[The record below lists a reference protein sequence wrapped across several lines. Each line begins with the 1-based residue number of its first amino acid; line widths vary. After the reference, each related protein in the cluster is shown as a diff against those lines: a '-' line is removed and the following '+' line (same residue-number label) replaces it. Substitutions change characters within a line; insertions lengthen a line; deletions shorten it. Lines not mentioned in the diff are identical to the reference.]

1 MVLIV
6 LMRKTL
12 ISLLFEDECGQSA
25 GKSRSVRGGELCCFA
40 HCLGCCVPCG
50 RVWGGM
56 VGCGQ
61 PNVASIGLRGVLCWC
76 GILRC
81 CIVNCMHVVWNC
93 CWVQCSVWCNM
104 CASCGTCK
112 TT

>member
-40 HCLGCCVPCG
+40 HCLGCCV
-50 RVWGGM
+50 VWYGMGWCGM
-56 VGCGQ
+56 VGCGM
-61 PNVASIGLRGVLCWC
+61 VWSAKCGKHKTKRGLMLVWYTK
-76 GILRC
+76 
-81 CIVNCMHVVWNC
+81 VVYC
-93 CWVQCSVWCNM
+93 
-104 CASCGTCK
+104 
-112 TT
+112 

>member
-40 HCLGCCVPCG
+40 HCMVCCVPCG
-50 RVWGGM
+50 MVWYGVVCGM

-61 PNVASIGLRGVLCWC
+61 PNVASIRGFVL
-76 GILRC
+76 
-81 CIVNCMHVVWNC
+81 VWYTEVLYC
-93 CWVQCSVWCNM
+93 
-104 CASCGTCK
+104 
-112 TT
+112 

>member
-1 MVLIV
+1 MSAV
-6 LMRKTL
+6 
-12 ISLLFEDECGQSA
+12 SLLERVGQS
-25 GKSRSVRGGELCCFA
+25 GVESFA
-40 HCLGCCVPCG
+40 ALLTVWCGVWYG

-81 CIVNCMHVVWNC
+81 CIVNCMHVVWN
-93 CWVQCSVWCNM
+93 WDHRSLGGVW
-104 CASCGTCK
+104 
-112 TT
+112 

>member
-40 HCLGCCVPCG
+40 HCLVWCVPCG
-50 RVWGGM
+50 RVWCGM

-61 PNVASIGLRGVLCWC
+61 PNVASIRGFVL
-76 GILRC
+76 
-81 CIVNCMHVVWNC
+81 VWYTEVLYC
-93 CWVQCSVWCNM
+93 
-104 CASCGTCK
+104 
-112 TT
+112 